1 MATTH
6 RPNDRGFA
14 PDYEFQLVIEVLE
27 ASEDLRTRRRPVTPA
42 VIDRQ
47 LRARPFGA
55 RPTATQI
62 QEALAQ
68 VQRWR
73 AQILTHDLL
82 QHRRQLVALN
92 AQLEVE
98 QRCLNENRVYLSR
111 MLRQIDTLLQNS
123 LTAPGAAEPA
133 VAHAGA
139 RAEQPLQ

>member
-14 PDYEFQLVIEVLE
+14 PDYEFQRVIEVLE
-27 ASEDLRTRRRPVTPA
+27 ASEALRTRRRPVTPDTL
-42 VIDRQ
+42 DRQ
-47 LRARPFGA
+47 FRARPAGA
-55 RPTATQI
+55 RPTVTQI

-73 AQILTHDLL
+73 EQLLTHDLL

-111 MLRQIDTLLQNS
+111 MLRQIDALLRNS
-123 LTAPGAAEPA
+123 MTPSTAEPA
-133 VAHAGA
+133 AARAGA
-139 RAEQPLQ
+139 HAEQPLQ